1 MDFHSGSAFSARCV
15 NESRYGRGKRGH
27 GGVCLFN
34 RSEIRKGVQILETD
48 NAGFIWIKLC
58 KDFFKLEMDI
68 CMCFV
73 YIPPQDSVY
82 YKSHNI
88 GYFEQLE
95 RGIRKYSSLAKIII
109 IGGIKGRCGT
119 RSVTIQDNYMF
130 EKYISTIDNTDY
142 TLPHSVFP
150 ETRRCSMDV

>member
-1 MDFHSGSAFSARCV
+1 MRR

-27 GGVCLFN
+27 GGVCLFI
-34 RSEIRKGVQILETD
+34 RSEIRKGVQLLETD
-48 NAGFIWIKLC
+48 NAGFISIKLC

-82 YKSHNI
+82 YESHNT

-95 RGIRKYSSLAKIII
+95 SGIRKYS
-109 IGGIKGRCGT
+109 G
-119 RSVTIQDNYMF
+119 
-130 EKYISTIDNTDY
+130 
-142 TLPHSVFP
+142 
-150 ETRRCSMDV
+150 